1 MISDSMPH
9 RRLGGLSVSIVGL
22 GCNNFSPGGRVDAAE
37 TRAVIDAA
45 LDAGINLLDTADTY
59 GGAGG
64 SETLIGE
71 ALRGRRDSVVL
82 ATKFGSDMAAAPGYP
97 GGPRGSREYIRWAV
111 EGSLRRLQT
120 SVIDLYQY
128 HWPDGVTPIA
138 ETLGAL
144 DELVDE
150 GKVRF
155 IGCSN
160 VTAAALAEAAEVAA
174 REGLASYV
182 SLQNE
187 YSLLNRALETDVL
200 PECDRL
206 GVSVLPYFPL
216 ANGLLTGKYRR
227 GEDAPE
233 GTRLAAQGGALAD
246 APTFARLEALAGY
259 AAERGLAMS
268 DVAIGALT
276 AHPRIASVIAG
287 ATRPEQVRANARAA
301 RWTPGRED
309 LAALDEIFP
318 PAPPA
323 VAPPGSAF

>member
-120 SVIDLYQY
+120 PSSTSTSTTGPTASPRLPRP
-128 HWPDGVTPIA
+128 WGRSTSWSTKARSASSGVRTSP
-138 ETLGAL
+138 
-144 DELVDE
+144 
-150 GKVRF
+150 
-155 IGCSN
+155 
-160 VTAAALAEAAEVAA
+160 
-174 REGLASYV
+174 
-182 SLQNE
+182 
-187 YSLLNRALETDVL
+187 
-200 PECDRL
+200 P
-206 GVSVLPYFPL
+206 
-216 ANGLLTGKYRR
+216 RR
-227 GEDAPE
+227 
-233 GTRLAAQGGALAD
+233 
-246 APTFARLEALAGY
+246 
-259 AAERGLAMS
+259 S
-268 DVAIGALT
+268 
-276 AHPRIASVIAG
+276 PR
-287 ATRPEQVRANARAA
+287 RPRWRPARASRA
-301 RWTPGRED
+301 T
-309 LAALDEIFP
+309 
-318 PAPPA
+318 
-323 VAPPGSAF
+323 SACRTNTAC